1 MCGICGIINKT
12 GSPPQKQQLEN
23 MCQSM
28 RHRGPDDEGYFLHD
42 GVGLG
47 MRRLSII
54 DLETG
59 HQPIHNEDETVWVVL
74 NGEIYNYPELRSTL
88 QKLGHFFYTRSDTE
102 VIVHLYEQF
111 GEDCITHLRGMFAFA
126 IYDKAQKK
134 VLLARDRIGVKPL
147 FYFED
152 DLLLL
157 FGSEMKSLLRHARVS
172 RELDLSAVDA
182 FLSLLYIPAPDSIFK
197 HIKKLLPGHYLVW
210 DGEKTTIKKYWE
222 VSYNIDRRHSLADLK
237 EQFLEKFRES
247 VRIRMISDVP
257 LGVLLS
263 GGIDS
268 SAVVATMSE
277 FSHLPVETFT
287 VGYGSAVFDFDE
299 TQYARI
305 IAKKFATHHHE
316 EIVTPDIDELIQETI
331 SKFDE
336 PFADSSAIP
345 NFAISR
351 VARQSVTVALSGL
364 GGDEVGAGYNRYAA
378 LRWAQYY
385 HLLPR
390 FVREKMAVSLA
401 DVLPDSQKGGR
412 FSERIKK
419 FIHNAALPEGNE
431 YLGFITFLLQAQKQ
445 KLYTPE
451 FLRQVDGSYEGK
463 FNSYFLN
470 GDLHWLNRALFTDL
484 KMYLPDDLLTLTD
497 RTSMANSLEVR
508 VPFLDHELVEFMATV
523 PPEYKLKGLSKK
535 YFFKQTFSEILPKEI
550 LARRKQGF
558 SVPLVLWFR
567 NELRSY
573 LKRVLS
579 ESNVIKTG
587 LFQPAFVQQM
597 INEHLRCK
605 ENNNLQLWA
614 LVIFVLWYQQFIE
627 E

>member
-1 MCGICGIINKT
+1 MCGICGILNKT
-12 GSPPQKQQLEN
+12 GSPAQKQQLEN
-23 MCQSM
+23 MCQTM
-28 RHRGPDDEGYFLHD
+28 RHRGPDDEGYFLHG

-47 MRRLSII
+47 IRRLSII

-74 NGEIYNYPELRSTL
+74 NGEIYNYPQLRSTL
-88 QKLGHFFYTRSDTE
+88 QKSGHSFYTRSDTE

-111 GEDCITHLRGMFAFA
+111 GEECIAQLRGMFAFA
-126 IYDKAQKK
+126 LYDVSQKQ
-134 VLLARDRIGVKPL
+134 LLIARDRIGIKPL
-147 FYFED
+147 YYFED
-152 DLLLL
+152 DHALL
-157 FGSEMKSLLRHARVS
+157 FGSEMKALLQHPRVS
-172 RELDLSAVDA
+172 RELDLSAVDS

-197 HIKKLLPGHYLVW
+197 RIKKLLPGHYLVW
-210 DGEKTTIKKYWE
+210 DGEKTVCKKYWE
-222 VSYNIDRRHSLADLK
+222 LSYKIDRRHSLAELK
-237 EQFLEKFRES
+237 ERFLEKFRES

-277 FSHLPVETFT
+277 FSELPVETFT
-287 VGYGSAVFDFDE
+287 VGYGTAGYDFDE

-305 IAKKFATHHHE
+305 IARKFATHHHE
-316 EIVTPDIDELIQETI
+316 EIVTPDIDEVIPEI
-331 SKFDE
+331 VCKFDE

-345 NFAISR
+345 NFVISR
-351 VARQSVTVALSGL
+351 VAKQSVTVALSGL
-364 GGDEVGAGYNRYAA
+364 GGDEIGAGYNRYAA
-378 LRWAQYY
+378 LRWAQFY

-390 FVREKMAVSLA
+390 FIREKMAVSLA

-419 FIHNAALPEGNE
+419 FIHNAARPEENE

-445 KLYTPE
+445 RLYTPE
-451 FLRQVDGSYEGK
+451 FLQQVDGSYEDK
-463 FNSYFLN
+463 FNSYFQSGN
-470 GDLHWLNRALFTDL
+470 LHLLNRALFTDL

-523 PPEYKLKGLSKK
+523 PPEYKLKGLCKK
-535 YFFKQTFSEILPKEI
+535 CFFKQAFAGILPKEI

-573 LKRVLS
+573 LERVLS
-579 ESNVIKTG
+579 EKNIIKTG
-587 LFQPAFVQQM
+587 LFQPEYVQQM

-614 LVIFVLWYQQFIE
+614 LVIFILWYQHFME
-627 E
+627 G